1 MWSDQEF
8 LNFNPDPDFLVLDPD
23 PDFLVLDPDPDFLV
37 LNPSKSPDVRS
48 ATSGWLNL
56 WISFL
61 QFWVNLALKVESR
74 LSQFGPGRN
83 LQILPFYFC
92 PFSPSHHLFLC
103 PALILNSL
111 VRFLFLILHS
121 LSPIFPC
128 PFLCPFWPCLFH
140 VCKCTICQSS

>member
-8 LNFNPDPDFLVLDPD
+8 LNFNPD

-111 VRFLFLILHS
+111 VLFPFPNSAFSFSNFSMSISMSFLTLLISCMQMYNLSVQLGS
-121 LSPIFPC
+121 L
-128 PFLCPFWPCLFH
+128 L
-140 VCKCTICQSS
+140 Q